1 MADNMALTRTTCT
14 ECCAVAYSALL
25 VAGAILRTGA
35 SPDVRAEGLAMFT
48 DALEHLVGHLVCWE
62 AHDVAHG

>member
-25 VAGAILRTGA
+25 VAGAVLRTGA
-35 SPDVRAEGLAMFT
+35 SPDVRAEGLAMMH
-48 DALEHLVGHLVCWE
+48 DALEQLTAHLVCWE
-62 AHDVAHG
+62 AHDIDG